1 MVRGSFSVLTFFTL
15 QSSPA
20 WFGRQWCF
28 GSGRG
33 SLLVPAWLE
42 VCCAVFVLVTVVVVV
57 LAEAQFSWAACDVN
71 QLSPCLSAFT
81 ANAPPST
88 LCCQRLKQQKP
99 CFCQYLKDPT
109 LKQYLSAGKKVATA
123 CKVSFPKC

>member
-1 MVRGSFSVLTFFTL
+1 MIV
-15 QSSPA
+15 A
-20 WFGRQWCF
+20 
-28 GSGRG
+28 
-33 SLLVPAWLE
+33 
-42 VCCAVFVLVTVVVVV
+42 VVVVV

-81 ANAPPST
+81 SNAPPSN

-123 CKVSFPKC
+123 CKKHDKKAHQGIKDAGRIGSNPFCN